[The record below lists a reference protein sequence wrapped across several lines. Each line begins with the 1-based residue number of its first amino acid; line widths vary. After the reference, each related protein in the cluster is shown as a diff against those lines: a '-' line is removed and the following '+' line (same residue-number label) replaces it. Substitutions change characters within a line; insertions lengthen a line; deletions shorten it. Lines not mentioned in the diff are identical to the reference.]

1 MKWLLNPVG
10 LVFLA
15 VAGIGAFFGRAEAV
29 ALGIGGY
36 IIMLAASAMRSSAEV
51 RRTQPADMVS
61 NENRSRILPLARLAR
76 EVSEIAAK
84 YAENPVVKVMGP
96 QAKSDADR
104 ILEQSVRLLNL
115 RDDLRKALASQERL
129 EQSIEQLRSSSE
141 AATAVPQKE
150 MLDAAISARETELR
164 QIERAKEGL
173 MTVDAHLVQ
182 AEAALSELRTRLQ
195 LAAAGSAEVD
205 ADNMRETIT
214 NLEAI
219 SASIDEAETIMRG
232 IG

>member
-10 LVFLA
+10 LIFLA
-15 VAGIGAFFGRAEAV
+15 IAGVGAFINRPEAV

-36 IIMLAASAMRSSAEV
+36 LIVLAASAMRASAEI
-51 RRTQPADMVS
+51 RRSQPVDMVS

-76 EVSEIAAK
+76 EVSEIASK
-84 YAENPVVKVMGP
+84 YESNPVIKVMGP

-115 RDDLRKALASQERL
+115 RDDLRKALASQQELER
-129 EQSIEQLRSSSE
+129 SIEQLRSSSE
-141 AATAVPQKE
+141 SAQDGPQRE
-150 MLDAAISARETELR
+150 MIEAAISAREEEQR

-173 MTVDAHLVQ
+173 KTVDAHLAQ

-205 ADNMRETIT
+205 ADNMRETVT